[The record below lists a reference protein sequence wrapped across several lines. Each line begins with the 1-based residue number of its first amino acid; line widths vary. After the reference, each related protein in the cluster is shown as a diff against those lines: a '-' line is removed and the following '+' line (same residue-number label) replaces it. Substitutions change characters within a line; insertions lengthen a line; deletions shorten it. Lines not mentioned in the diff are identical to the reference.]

1 MQGPTHPT
9 ERNPETTA
17 RSRRE
22 SWWQIYLP
30 VLLASALGIVALVL
44 IVRSGA
50 AGTSAIADLSLILLS
65 VPVLIVGLVVL
76 VAFGFVV
83 YGVSWLVRNLPPYA
97 KTAQDAVDKV
107 GEQIRA
113 VMNGLAGGVIVAR
126 GVVAGLRSLLESDSV
141 DGDRSPGSAP
151 RD

>member
-1 MQGPTHPT
+1 MQGPTRPT

-44 IVRSGA
+44 IARSGA
-50 AGTSAIADLSLILLS
+50 AGTSAMADLSLILLS

-76 VAFGFVV
+76 
-83 YGVSWLVRNLPPYA
+83 PPYA
-97 KTAQDAVDKV
+97 KTAQDAVGKV

-113 VMNGLAGGVIVAR
+113 VMNGLASGVIVAR
-126 GVVAGLRSLLESDSV
+126 GVVAGLHSLLESDSV